1 MPGTYQRLDVILF
14 RENWSISIAAL
25 KNNNKKQTKALNPT
39 DKVQKAQA
47 ERDETTSWNVA
58 KYPDPIFQTFNF
70 KKTKLPTTSP
80 FILNMWTIS
89 KKKSAAIHLS
99 HSHLNYTKCWVF

>member
-39 DKVQKAQA
+39 DKVQKA
-47 ERDETTSWNVA
+47 
-58 KYPDPIFQTFNF
+58 
-70 KKTKLPTTSP
+70 
-80 FILNMWTIS
+80 
-89 KKKSAAIHLS
+89 
-99 HSHLNYTKCWVF
+99 